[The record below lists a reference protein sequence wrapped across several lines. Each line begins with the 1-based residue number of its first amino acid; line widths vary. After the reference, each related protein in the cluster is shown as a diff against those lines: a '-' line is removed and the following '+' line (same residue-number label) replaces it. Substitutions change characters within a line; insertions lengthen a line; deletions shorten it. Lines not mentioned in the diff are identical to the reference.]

1 MRLSELAS
9 TTGTSIPT
17 IKFYI
22 RQGLLPPGR
31 PASARQ
37 AEYGDPHVERIRLVR
52 ALVEVGGLSL
62 GAVRAV
68 LDALS
73 GPGGTAAAVA
83 VAHQALGPEPAVA
96 APPHRA
102 RRALDLLGWDTGRDI
117 GDGDD
122 DPGRAVQQLEA
133 ALAAVEAVG
142 LAPDEDRLRAYAD
155 AATAVARV
163 DVAGVAGPRSAAG
176 DDGVGSVDP
185 VRYVVLGTI
194 LYEPLLLAL
203 RRLAQQRAFREAGGP
218 DADRGP

>member
-9 TTGTSIPT
+9 ATGASIPT

-31 PASARQ
+31 QASARQ
-37 AEYGDPHVERIRLVR
+37 AEYGAAHVERIRLVR

-73 GPGGTAAAVA
+73 GPGGAAAAVA
-83 VAHQALGPEPAVA
+83 VAHQALGPEPAA
-96 APPHRA
+96 DGPPHRA
-102 RRALDLLGWDTGRDI
+102 LRALDLLGWDLGG
-117 GDGDD
+117 GDGE
-122 DPGRAVQQLEA
+122 PGRAVRQLEA
-133 ALAAVEAVG
+133 ALAAVESVG

-163 DVAGVAGPRSAAG
+163 DVAGVAGPGSGAG
-176 DDGVGSVDP
+176 DAGDGIADP

-203 RRLAQQRAFREAGGP
+203 RRLAQQRAFRRAGGP
-218 DADRGP
+218 DAEGP